1 MLCVRQAAHR
11 WLLLPDSLVAVE
23 TIHTE
28 NSFPGLILILLTLEY
43 IRSIANTITGIVIQ
57 AYNKKGGEEWRKKQC
72 LIQRHS
78 VSSHPYSVHLHDS
91 FSDSF

>member
-1 MLCVRQAAHR
+1 MLCIRQAAHG

-23 TIHTE
+23 TIHIE

-57 AYNKKGGEEWRKKQC
+57 AYNKKGGEDWRKKQC
-72 LIQRHS
+72 LIPDKGTQ
-78 VSSHPYSVHLHDS
+78 
-91 FSDSF
+91 